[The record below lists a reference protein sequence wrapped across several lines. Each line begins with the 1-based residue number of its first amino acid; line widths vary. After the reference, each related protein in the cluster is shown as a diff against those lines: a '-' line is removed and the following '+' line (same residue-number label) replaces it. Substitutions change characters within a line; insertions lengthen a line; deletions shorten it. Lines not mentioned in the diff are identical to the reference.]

1 MCLMIDTTSEKF
13 ELDQENEVDFDDPQS
28 LKQVYHELF
37 SNSSF
42 LSKAYKNL
50 QKYFKKLSK
59 DHTEL
64 QKSFQDRADGSLE
77 ESTQTCDAYETLEI
91 KETKLYLENETIT
104 KEKSS
109 LLKNFQEL
117 ENKLKA
123 LKKDLEELD
132 ELHDHQ
138 NEERCDFC
146 KKVLKDVRGE
156 LSTKWSRNC

>member
-1 MCLMIDTTSEKF
+1 M
-13 ELDQENEVDFDDPQS
+13 
-28 LKQVYHELF
+28 
-37 SNSSF
+37 
-42 LSKAYKNL
+42 

-138 NEERCDFC
+138 NEERCDFWREC
-146 KKVLKDVRGE
+146 AQAHKDYEDLEKSKHDIWVECENHKKSLKFSNEKFLKNEALEGQPQDVGK
-156 LSTKWSRNC
+156 LH